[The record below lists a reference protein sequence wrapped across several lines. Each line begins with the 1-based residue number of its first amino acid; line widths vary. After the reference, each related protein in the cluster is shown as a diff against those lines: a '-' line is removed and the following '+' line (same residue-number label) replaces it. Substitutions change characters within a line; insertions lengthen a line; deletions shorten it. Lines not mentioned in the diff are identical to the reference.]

1 MLFHQYWCHSPIL
14 SLICVAMGHQISTNP
29 NMAMKS
35 PYKTTKSLY
44 ITTKSLYITMEYFH
58 IGMEATNREMED

>member
-1 MLFHQYWCHSPIL
+1 MSFPNIKSHLCSNGSSNINKSQYGNEIPIQNNK
-14 SLICVAMGHQISTNP
+14 I
-29 NMAMKS
+29 
-35 PYKTTKSLY
+35 LY